1 MATKTEKC
9 LWAARPLM
17 ESAPVPQKRRLEM
30 NYRQQ
35 ENELKNNH
43 KKMEKIIKNKK
54 SQVQHKHLF
63 LLNCGRYGDKRMCR
77 LLNADSSQDEN
88 LLIGC

>member
-1 MATKTEKC
+1 MATETEKC

-43 KKMEKIIKNKK
+43 KKNGENNNNKKKSSTTQTPVVVELWSLWRQENVPIIK
-54 SQVQHKHLF
+54 
-63 LLNCGRYGDKRMCR
+63 RR
-77 LLNADSSQDEN
+77 
-88 LLIGC
+88 